1 MLLSLHESETMTS
14 GPAPLLVTHS
24 GSFHCDDALAYA
36 VLRLALGLGRA
47 GEDHQLVRT
56 RDPEVIARAMIAWDV
71 GGTYDPGAGRF
82 DHHQRGAP
90 QRPDGLPFSA
100 AGLVWQRHGEAAIRA
115 LLAPLGAEAMAA
127 AVAAEIDATMIRKV
141 DALDNGIGP
150 REGVLGLAGLV
161 ADFNPA
167 WDSPLLGD
175 AAAEDAAFRQASE
188 LVEGVLRRRVA
199 AIRARLAAEAEVTRA
214 QAAGEDPR
222 LLVLDRKLPWQDSV
236 FRHGWPVLYAV
247 YPVPNGNWMVEAMPP
262 ERGSFA
268 QRLPL
273 PEAWAGLQGE
283 PLVAVCGIPE
293 AVFVHARRFIG
304 SARTREAALAMARAA
319 MMAGQG

>member
-1 MLLSLHESETMTS
+1 MTMI
-14 GPAPLLVTHS
+14 PAPAPVLVTHS

-47 GEDHQLVRT
+47 GEDHRLIRT
-56 RDPEVIARAMIAWDV
+56 RDPGVIAAATIAFDV
-71 GGTYDPGAGRF
+71 GGIHDPATGRF

-100 AGLVWQRHGEAAIRA
+100 AGLVWQQHGEAATRA
-115 LLAPLGAEAMAA
+115 LLAPHGVEAMAA
-127 AVAAEIDATMIRKV
+127 AVAAEIDATVIRKV
-141 DALDNGIGP
+141 DAIDNGIGP

-167 WDSPLLGD
+167 WDSPALGD
-175 AAAEDAAFRQASE
+175 AAAEDAAFLQASA
-188 LVEGVLRRRVA
+188 LAEGMLRRRVA
-199 AIRARLAAEAEVTRA
+199 AIRAKLSAEAVVVAA
-214 QAAGEDPR
+214 QAAAEDPR
-222 LLVLDRKLPWQDSV
+222 LLVLDAKLPWQEPV
-236 FRHGWPVLYAV
+236 FRHGWPVLYAI
-247 YPVPNGNWMVEAMPP
+247 YPVPTGNWMVEAMPP

-273 PEAWAGLQGE
+273 PESWAGLQGE
-283 PLVAVCGIPE
+283 ALEAVCGIPG

-304 SARTREAALAMARAA
+304 SARTRDAALAMARAA
-319 MMAGQG
+319 MAAGHG